1 MSKRTGSLSINSE
14 NIFPIIKKWLY
25 SDHDIFVREMVSN
38 GCDAISKLSK
48 LEMMGEYSY
57 PDDYKKRIEVVVN
70 PEEKTLKFIDTG
82 LGMTADEVEEYIT
95 QIAFSGATDFLE
107 KYKDKTTDDEIIGHF
122 GLGFYSAFM
131 VADEVH
137 IDTLSY
143 KEGAAPVHWE
153 CDGGTDYTIEEGSR
167 DKVGTEITL
176 FLGEDSVEFAN
187 EYRMREILEKY
198 CSFMPV
204 EIFLSKANAEQQ
216 YETIDE
222 DELREDDV
230 VVERIH
236 EDAKTEE
243 KENENGE
250 KEVIEVSPARDRVKI
265 NKRPVSISDT
275 HPLWAK
281 HPNECTDEEY
291 REFYRKVFL
300 DYKEPLFWIHLNM
313 DYPFN
318 LKGILYFPKIN
329 TEYDSIEGKIKLY
342 NNQVFIA
349 DNIKEVIPE
358 FLMLLKGVID
368 CPDLPLN
375 VSRSALQNDGFVK
388 KISDYI
394 TKKVAD
400 KLSGMCKTDR
410 ENYEKYWDDI
420 SPFIK
425 YGCIKDSKFGEKIMD
440 YVLYKNLDGKYLT
453 LKDLLEAQK
462 KDAEGE
468 GSEATAEE
476 TKAEN
481 TESAAEEAKAEN
493 AESAAEEAK
502 ADSDADA
509 QDSDASADSDAN
521 ASDDEDAEKEKTTIY
536 YVTDEV
542 QQSQYINMFREAG
555 LDAVIL
561 RHNIDTAFIS
571 HMEQLNEEIKFQR
584 IDADVTDSVKEADD
598 AEVPQETTDALTET
612 FRKALGKEKLTVK
625 VEKLKNANVSSMI
638 TLSEESRRMQEM
650 MKMYNMYGMDPSM
663 FGGDETLI
671 LNANNKLVQFV
682 AEHKDSDKV
691 PMICEQLYDLA
702 MISHKPLAPEDMTKF
717 ISRSNEI
724 LMMFAE

>member
-57 PDDYKKRIEVVVN
+57 PDDYKKKIEVIVN
-70 PEEKTLKFIDTG
+70 PEEKTLKFIDNG

-143 KEGAAPVHWE
+143 KEGATPVHWE

-167 DKVGTEITL
+167 DTVGTEITL

-187 EYRMREILEKY
+187 EYRMREVLEKY

-222 DELREDDV
+222 SELREDDV

-250 KEVIEVSPARDRVKI
+250 KEVVEVSPARDRVKI

-281 HPNECTDEEY
+281 HPNECTEEEY

-358 FLMLLKGVID
+358 FLMLLKGIID

-388 KISDYI
+388 KIEDYI

-425 YGCIKDSKFGEKIMD
+425 FGCIKDSKFGEKIMD

-453 LKDLLEAQK
+453 LKELLEAQK
-462 KDAEGE
+462 KAAEGEDAEGA
-468 GSEATAEE
+468 GNDVATEE
-476 TKAEN
+476 
-481 TESAAEEAKAEN
+481 ESGAGAEN
-493 AESAAEEAK
+493 ADGQNTETTAG
-502 ADSDADA
+502 D
-509 QDSDASADSDAN
+509 QGSDASADGDTDASDSDA
-521 ASDDEDAEKEKTTIY
+521 DDAEKAKTTIY

-584 IDADVTDSVKEADD
+584 IDADVTDSVKDADD
-598 AEVPQETTDALTET
+598 AEVPQETTDAPTET

-671 LNANNKLVQFV
+671 LNANNKLVQYV
-682 AEHKDSDKV
+682 AEHKDYDKV

-702 MISHKPLAPEDMTKF
+702 MISHKPLAPEEMTKF
-717 ISRSNEI
+717 IARSNEI